1 MPRPKRWE
9 QLFTLCGSCV
19 GLARSDTLC
28 HVFRKIYFVVDYS
41 KLVLFLIS
49 ENDME
54 LRKRIGVILV
64 RMSTSSS
71 IPTLERIAFGLRA
84 EGIRISEN
92 QLKQELSLMEDR
104 GVVEGIK
111 IDYTQVM
118 IEWLLHQVRS
128 VGLTCPS
135 CERPSSISL
144 YCQFSDDT
152 NHAKRRNV
160 HRKVGSYCV
169 NCGRI
174 SIDAIIGSR

>member
-1 MPRPKRWE
+1 
-9 QLFTLCGSCV
+9 
-19 GLARSDTLC
+19 
-28 HVFRKIYFVVDYS
+28 VVDYS

-49 ENDME
+49 DNDME

-71 IPTLERIAFGLRA
+71 VPTFERIAFGLRA
-84 EGIRISEN
+84 DGYRISEN
-92 QLKQELSLMEDR
+92 QLKQELSAMEDH
-104 GVVEGIK
+104 GIVKGIK

-118 IEWLLHQVRS
+118 IEWLLRQVRS

-152 NHAKRRNV
+152 NHAKKRNV

-169 NCGRI
+169 SCGSILIDTKI
-174 SIDAIIGSR
+174 SSG